1 MSEDRAGSEA
11 EKLVEELLKNKG
23 WGCMPAKHQRIST
36 DSAEIINMKEDAV
49 RNPDICAIRGGQ
61 VVFVEVKQFGNSVS
75 VDVRGQEEHGIR
87 KPKFYDYV
95 KVHQMSGVPLWVFIF
110 EEERG
115 LLLGSQINQ
124 LSRLEPIDRESCRDV
139 YGELVTFFPRSD
151 LDIIKLSNNHAPD
164 DFPFKLN
171 TTDGTDVNELLSGVK
186 ADIETVQTGLG
197 AY

>member
-1 MSEDRAGSEA
+1 MSDGRPGSEA

-61 VVFVEVKQFGNSVS
+61 VVFVEVKEFGGPVE
-75 VDVRGQEEHGIR
+75 VEVRDQEEHGIR

-110 EEERG
+110 EKERG
-115 LLLGSQINQ
+115 LLLGSQINR
-124 LSRLEPIDRESCRDV
+124 LSRLEPIDKKKCREE
-139 YGELVTFFPRSD
+139 YNELVTFFPRSD
-151 LDIIKLSNNHAPD
+151 FDIIKLSDDYAPH
-164 DFPFKLN
+164 DFPFKIN
-171 TTDGTDVNELLSGVK
+171 TTDGTGVNELLSGVE
-186 ADIETVQTGLG
+186 AEIETVQTGLG